1 MKDKDTIAGRI
12 LANIVLKTKQQ
23 KTLYLA
29 DWILQFPN
37 DCNEVIIKVRVEQF
51 DLKSYLWIKI
61 SRV

>member
-1 MKDKDTIAGRI
+1 MKDKDTIARRI
-12 LANIVLKTKQQ
+12 LANFVLKTKQQ

-37 DCNEVIIKVRVEQF
+37 ECNEVIIKVCVEQF

>member
-12 LANIVLKTKQQ
+12 LANFVLKTKQQ

-37 DCNEVIIKVRVEQF
+37 ECNEVIIQVCVEQF

>member
-12 LANIVLKTKQQ
+12 LANFVLKTKQH

-37 DCNEVIIKVRVEQF
+37 ECNEVIIQVCVEQF

>member
-12 LANIVLKTKQQ
+12 LANFVLKTKQH

-37 DCNEVIIKVRVEQF
+37 ECNEVIIKVCVAQF
-51 DLKSYLWIKI
+51 DQKSYL
-61 SRV
+61 